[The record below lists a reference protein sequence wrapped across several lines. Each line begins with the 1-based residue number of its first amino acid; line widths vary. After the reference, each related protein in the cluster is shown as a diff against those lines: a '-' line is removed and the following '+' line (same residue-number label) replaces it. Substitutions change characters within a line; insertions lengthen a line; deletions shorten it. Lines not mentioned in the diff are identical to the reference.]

1 MLEIGSI
8 LLFLCLLAFGILF
21 IYFGIDD
28 RNPIFFVLGIAFFAT
43 VFILIGMHEVLI

>member
-8 LLFLCLLAFGILF
+8 LLLLCFLAFGILF

-28 RNPIFFVLGIAFFAT
+28 RNPILFILGIALFAV

>member
-8 LLFLCLLAFGILF
+8 LLLLCFLAFGILF

-28 RNPIFFVLGIAFFAT
+28 RNPAFLILGIALFAA
-43 VFILIGMHEVLI
+43 VFILIGMHGVLI

>member
-1 MLEIGSI
+1 MLEIGSYC
-8 LLFLCLLAFGILF
+8 LLLCILAFGLLF

-28 RNPIFFVLGIAFFAT
+28 RNPILFILGIAFFAA